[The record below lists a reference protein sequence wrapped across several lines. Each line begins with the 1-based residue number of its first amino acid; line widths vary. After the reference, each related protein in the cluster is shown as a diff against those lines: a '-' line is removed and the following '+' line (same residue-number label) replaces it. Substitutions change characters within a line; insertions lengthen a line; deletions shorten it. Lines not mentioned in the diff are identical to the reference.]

1 MRRRNGTWILLSGAL
16 LLGAAAR
23 AEVRVQDVGHLQGQ
37 RTNKLQGI
45 GLVVGL
51 KGTGDG
57 GKNPRTVRALGRLH
71 QRYQQPLLDLNDLKD
86 DNNVAFVTVEA
97 TIPEYGAREGQAVD
111 VVVSAFAA
119 KSLEGGQ
126 LLTTPL
132 QFAMFNPNDPST
144 QAIFALAGG
153 KLELTDPK
161 TPTRAVI
168 RRGATLE
175 QDFFYNF
182 VQDGT
187 ITIVLDDAQ
196 AGYPLAQMV
205 ARAIN
210 HELANPASGGLY
222 DRTAEGELVAE
233 AEPAVAIGPK
243 NVVVRIPSYEQAEP
257 AGYISRV
264 LQAPLFVMPQQPAR
278 VVINRTTRGI
288 SFTGAVRISPTILQ
302 VPGLGMVNVG
312 GASGETAEPGVVGVD
327 TSKSGGVDFQQL
339 LDALS
344 QIKLT
349 PQQMIDAV
357 EQLHSTGTLHAQ
369 LTYRE

>member
-1 MRRRNGTWILLSGAL
+1 MRRRNVNWLPAAGLLVAMST
-16 LLGAAAR
+16 AA

-182 VQDGT
+182 VQEGT

-210 HELANPASGGLY
+210 HELANPSSGGLY
-222 DRTAEGELVAE
+222 DRTPEGELVAE
-233 AEPAVAIGPK
+233 TEPAVAIGPK

-257 AGYISRV
+257 AAFISRV

-278 VVINRTTRGI
+278 VVINRTTRSI
-288 SFTGAVRISPTILQ
+288 SFTGTVRISPTILQ
-302 VPGLGMVNVG
+302 IPGLGMVNVG
-312 GASGETAEPGVVGVD
+312 GASGEPPAPGVVGVD

-339 LDALS
+339 LDSLS